1 MCSIAENGRMSGG
14 DFACAQ
20 GGCRACQDT
29 LVREHSGLIHTL
41 LRRVGHSGIPYAE
54 LVQEGRLA
62 LWRAVQ
68 GFDPA
73 RGVRFATY
81 GGLIVERALWAA
93 VRRARRESE
102 VRLPVGGQPE
112 PWARLS
118 QEPEVQAAL
127 LAGVRDLPERLR
139 AVVTQLYGLDGEPGC
154 TQAALGR
161 AWGISGE
168 RVRQLHVQALVH
180 LRHPGLNAALYQACA
195 QDSREVYHQALQRN
209 RAWQR
214 RQRR

>member
-1 MCSIAENGRMSGG
+1 VCSIAENGLARGG

-20 GGCRACQDT
+20 RGCRACQDT

-41 LRRVGHSGIPYAE
+41 LRRVAHSGVAYAE

-62 LWRAVQ
+62 LWRAVL

-81 GGLIVERALWAA
+81 AGLAVERALWAA
-93 VRRARRESE
+93 VRRARRDSA
-102 VRLPVGGQPE
+102 VVMPAVGQPE
-112 PWARLS
+112 PWALLS
-118 QEPEVQAAL
+118 RQPEVQAAL
-127 LAGVRDLPERLR
+127 LGAVVQLPERLR
-139 AVVTQLYGLDGEPGC
+139 AVVMQLYGLDGQGGC

-161 AWGISGE
+161 AWGLSGE
-168 RVRQLHVQALVH
+168 RVRQLHMQALVH
-180 LRHPGLNAALYQACA
+180 LRHPGLNAVVYQACA

-209 RAWQR
+209 RDWQR

>member
-1 MCSIAENGRMSGG
+1 MCSITENGRMSGG

-20 GGCRACQDT
+20 RGCRACQDT

-41 LRRVGHSGIPYAE
+41 LRRVGQAGIPYAE

-62 LWRAVQ
+62 LWRAVL

-81 GGLIVERALWAA
+81 GGRVVERALWAA
-93 VRRARRESE
+93 VRRARRETE
-102 VRLPVGGQPE
+102 VLLPAVGQPE

-118 QEPEVQAAL
+118 QEPEVRAAL
-127 LAGVRDLPERLR
+127 LAALGDLPQRLR
-139 AVVTQLYGLDGEPGC
+139 AVVTQLYGLDGGAGC

-180 LRHPGLNAALYQACA
+180 LRHPGLNTALYQACT
-195 QDSREVYHQALQRN
+195 QDSREVYQQALQRN